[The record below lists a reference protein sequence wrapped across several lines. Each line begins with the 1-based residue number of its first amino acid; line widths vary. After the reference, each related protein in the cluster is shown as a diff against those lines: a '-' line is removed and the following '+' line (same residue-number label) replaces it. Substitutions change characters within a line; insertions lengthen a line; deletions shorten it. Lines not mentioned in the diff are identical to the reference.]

1 MSKRPYQHLPPL
13 EHRPDGSPYRIT
25 PPQKR
30 RASGLIRRECCNCE
44 DGNCLALD
52 DGDTCACPQMISFS
66 VCCKWFRWAVLP
78 LDRTLEAEIYRDR
91 DLKRCAECGGVFVP
105 KSNPGQILPGLRR
118 QSFTG
123 GRKQKVNGK
132 GGLLWTVKSG
142 ISLDLQG
149 SASPQ
154 PGRLVSFIIRPG
166 KRASNRP
173 TKHAMTNTIYIHQ
186 PEKAF
191 SFTRLPNFLFEAP
204 TFQPLSTKRRCC
216 MPLSCAGRSCPG
228 RTAGRTST
236 GGSTCT
242 THLRGGRFAPLRAA
256 ESGQHPA
263 GVAVCGAGGN
273 PETGLWKTQP
283 HLPEIYEA
291 VPNTDFKKSG
301 YGTPEG

>member
-66 VCCKWFRWAVLP
+66 VCCKWFRWGGLAAGQDAGSGDLP
-78 LDRTLEAEIYRDR
+78 GQGLETLCGVR
-91 DLKRCAECGGVFVP
+91 RCVRPEVQ
-105 KSNPGQILPGLRR
+105 PGQILPGLAPPE
-118 QSFTG
+118 FTG

-142 ISLDLQG
+142 KSLDLQG

-173 TKHAMTNTIYIHQ
+173 QNT
-186 PEKAF
+186 
-191 SFTRLPNFLFEAP
+191 L
-204 TFQPLSTKRRCC
+204 
-216 MPLSCAGRSCPG
+216 
-228 RTAGRTST
+228 
-236 GGSTCT
+236 
-242 THLRGGRFAPLRAA
+242 
-256 ESGQHPA
+256 
-263 GVAVCGAGGN
+263 
-273 PETGLWKTQP
+273 
-283 HLPEIYEA
+283 
-291 VPNTDFKKSG
+291 
-301 YGTPEG
+301 